1 MTSSLSSSPRTK
13 SWLCKDYPLD
23 VLGTIV
29 CLMISLKMISVYY
42 FPSVMVTVTL
52 AVIDFGQR
60 LFFITIPHLVHSVI
74 ISFSDLTFELH
85 FVHGSYSSLYTFFLQ
100 SSKSSSTT
108 SSISLMSSIYKIS
121 DSDVINK

>member
-1 MTSSLSSSPRTK
+1 
-13 SWLCKDYPLD
+13 
-23 VLGTIV
+23 
-29 CLMISLKMISVYY
+29 MISLKMVSVYS
-42 FPSVMVTVTL
+42 FPSLAVTVTL

-60 LFFITIPHLVHSVI
+60 LLFITIPHLVHSAI
-74 ISFSDLTFELH
+74 ISFSDLTFELY
-85 FVHGSYSSLYTFFLQ
+85 FVHDSYSSLYTFFLQ